1 MVQIQIF
8 VVVNVLL
15 RSCFCVCVVYFV
27 WTYCFAQCARTTALT
42 DQWVSV
48 EYSYFQSAW
57 APLFADRILKPR
69 SNSAHVPDQ
78 VAQY

>member
-1 MVQIQIF
+1 MFCCVHVF
-8 VVVNVLL
+8 VFAWFISFG
-15 RSCFCVCVVYFV
+15 RFS
-27 WTYCFAQCARTTALT
+27 FAQCARTTALI

-48 EYSYFQSAW
+48 EYSYFQPAW

-78 VAQY
+78 VSHY